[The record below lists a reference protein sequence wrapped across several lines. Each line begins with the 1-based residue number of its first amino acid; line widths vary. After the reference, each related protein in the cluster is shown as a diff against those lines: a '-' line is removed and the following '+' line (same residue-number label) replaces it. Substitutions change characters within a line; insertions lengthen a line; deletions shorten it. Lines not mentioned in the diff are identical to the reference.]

1 MPSSQPKKKFYL
13 AFGLMAILFLGL
25 LWNAGMQFQGSSE
38 TGPKDSKAQ
47 AFQPGPVIVTK
58 KISAPSMS
66 EADAAEDKMASGIRK
81 KLPPPAPKADPAPTA
96 PAPDSAPTSGL
107 VPTYGSA
114 PTSDGTEKSQEAP
127 PAQPPVVAA
136 LPVQEVSKEP
146 PEKQI
151 ETPNVTRSE
160 EAPPVVVSAA
170 PPPSKLPEPKKA
182 VAKIVKNGSGVY
194 PFSLLLCSH
203 RIQENALA
211 MQAEFERKGLKT
223 HIVYTDL
230 GAKGKWWRTLYGQY
244 KDYNEALKA
253 IKDLNLKDVV
263 AVKTPF
269 ANLLGDYPTESDAA
283 GALAPLTGKG
293 LFPYLSKGTEGS
305 ARLLV
310 GAFST
315 RSEAEQ
321 HQRQLEGMGIST
333 STVPR

>member
-58 KISAPSMS
+58 KISAPSLS
-66 EADAAEDKMASGIRK
+66 EADAAEDKMAAGIRK
-81 KLPPPAPKADPAPTA
+81 KLPPPAPKADPTPT
-96 PAPDSAPTSGL
+96 APTSGL
-107 VPTYGSA
+107 VPTPESA
-114 PTSDGTEKSQEAP
+114 PPSDGPEKSQEAA

-136 LPVQEVSKEP
+136 LPLQEVSKQT
-146 PEKQI
+146 PEKQP
-151 ETPNVTRSE
+151 ETPSVTQSE
-160 EAPPVVVSAA
+160 KAPPVVVSAA
-170 PPPSKLPEPKKA
+170 PPSSKLPEPKKT

-223 HIVYTDL
+223 YIVYTDL